1 MIHVVVFIVLFA
13 WSCRWYVR
21 AKNFTHFVL
30 AAASGYAGIIG
41 LLASLCIVVFER
53 CLREFGPAAA
63 SVYASVTGLL
73 GKLYIWLL
81 LLIFN
86 Q

>member
-1 MIHVVVFIVLFA
+1 MTHIVVFIVLFA

-21 AKNFTHFVL
+21 AKNFTQFVL

-41 LLASLCIVVFER
+41 LLTSLCIVVLER
-53 CLREFGPAAA
+53 VLNALGPAAA
-63 SVYASVTGLL
+63 SGYASIAVLL
-73 GKLYIWLL
+73 GNLYILL
-81 LLIFN
+81 SKFVFN